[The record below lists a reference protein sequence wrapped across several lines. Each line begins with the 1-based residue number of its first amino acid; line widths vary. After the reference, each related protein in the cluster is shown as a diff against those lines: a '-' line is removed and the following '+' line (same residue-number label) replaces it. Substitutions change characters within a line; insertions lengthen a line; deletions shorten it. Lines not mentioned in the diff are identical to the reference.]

1 MDTSAEMWALV
12 GKLIALV
19 AIPHAA
25 AQGLSKL
32 VAISNRPSF
41 VVVAKTMDAAT
52 YTALAIVSALVVRT
66 YLDAAPRDLSSADID
81 EVRRTITL
89 QMAIGLYVL
98 VYCGVLAGL
107 GTALKSANTVLHS
120 TNPRAVKLSFVALS
134 FVAVFAWNIALLP
147 TGRAINQHP
156 ADGPVLAALV
166 VLGPP
171 LLAVLAIWG
180 ARMWYQPTL
189 TPAAVRSGTS

>member
-41 VVVAKTMDAAT
+41 VVVAKTMDVAT
-52 YTALAIVSALVVRT
+52 YAALAIVSALVVRT
-66 YLDAAPRDLSSADID
+66 YLVAAHHNLSSADID
-81 EVRRTITL
+81 EVRRSITL
-89 QMAIGLYVL
+89 QMAIGLYAL

-107 GTALKSANTVLHS
+107 GTALKSVNIALYS
-120 TNPRAVKLSFVALS
+120 TNSQAVKLSFTALS
-134 FVAVFAWNIALLP
+134 IVAVIAWNIALLP
-147 TGRAINQHP
+147 TGRAIHQHP

-171 LLAVLAIWG
+171 LLGVVAIWG
-180 ARMWYQPTL
+180 ARMWQQ
-189 TPAAVRSGTS
+189 TPAPAPAADTTD